1 MTSEKI
7 ASVKCLIVSVINPSA
22 NHNPPVVKI
31 ENLNSLTTSRKLI
44 EQLAKSNNLAL
55 TELNGELNVRCFSDT
70 QFHDFF
76 TQLVLNRII

>member
-7 ASVKCLIVSVINPSA
+7 ASVKCLIVSVLNPSA
-22 NHNPPVVKI
+22 DHNPVVKI

-44 EQLAKSNNLAL
+44 EQLAKSNNLSI

-76 TQLVLNRII
+76 IQLVLNRII

>member
-7 ASVKCLIVSVINPSA
+7 TSIKCLIVSVINPSA
-22 NHNPPVVKI
+22 DHNSVVKI
-31 ENLNSLTTSRKLI
+31 ENLNSLTTSKKLI
-44 EQLAKSNNLAL
+44 EQLAKSNNLAI

-76 TQLVLNRII
+76 IQLVLNRII

>member
-22 NHNPPVVKI
+22 NHNPVVKI

-70 QFHDFF
+70 QFHDFL

>member
-7 ASVKCLIVSVINPSA
+7 SSVKSLIISVINPSA
-22 NHNPPVVKI
+22 NHNPVVKI

>member
-7 ASVKCLIVSVINPSA
+7 TSIKCLIVSVINPSA
-22 NHNPPVVKI
+22 DHNSVVKI
-31 ENLNSLTTSRKLI
+31 ENLNSLTTSKKLI
-44 EQLAKSNNLAL
+44 EQLANSNNLAL

-70 QFHDFF
+70 QFHYFF

>member
-7 ASVKCLIVSVINPSA
+7 ASEKCLIVSVINPSA
-22 NHNPPVVKI
+22 NHNPVVKI

-44 EQLAKSNNLAL
+44 EQLAKSSNLPL

>member
-7 ASVKCLIVSVINPSA
+7 SSIKCLIVSVINPSA
-22 NHNPPVVKI
+22 DHNPVVKI

-44 EQLAKSNNLAL
+44 EQLAKSNNLAT

-70 QFHDFF
+70 QFHDFL